1 MCLQILYSAKK
12 KEGKIIDLSLL
23 TEDEKIALLELYK
36 AAYEKANLENN
47 ASNSENE
54 SEKANSIET
63 AISTNDVMEVSI
75 EATDIIENDNKQTE
89 LYTVESPI
97 SDDDV
102 QIDITYEDG
111 DDTNSDFSGYV
122 GDNTDISY
130 DIDLEE
136 NTNDISSD
144 GERYASIELS
154 GENTTRKDSFEY
166 TSFTPYKPKYDDIEL
181 NNNFF
186 MADGN
191 MGIKVDVSAKSNVG
205 KYDYKLKKSK
215 SNIKMTSNGA
225 YAIADSYGA
234 VEEKRK
240 IPYIKIITILF
251 SVIAL
256 GLYVTQFFYHYDTLE
271 LMKYICDFCFTISI
285 LMIFVSAI
293 TQSSILQSFKGI
305 TMFIAFGM
313 HFIVAG
319 VEGYQ
324 IGLYKLLHQEV
335 DYDFIYGI
343 VILMYLVF
351 LYVFMI
357 LSAINSK
364 IDKKI
369 LAYITDVLGIILVI
383 VIIVL
388 IRFSSMSG
396 DLVWFYDKIPNYL
409 GLIFYTIA
417 IAVSNNKNR

>member
-1 MCLQILYSAKK
+1 
-12 KEGKIIDLSLL
+12 
-23 TEDEKIALLELYK
+23 
-36 AAYEKANLENN
+36 
-47 ASNSENE
+47 
-54 SEKANSIET
+54 
-63 AISTNDVMEVSI
+63 
-75 EATDIIENDNKQTE
+75 
-89 LYTVESPI
+89 
-97 SDDDV
+97 
-102 QIDITYEDG
+102 
-111 DDTNSDFSGYV
+111 
-122 GDNTDISY
+122 
-130 DIDLEE
+130 
-136 NTNDISSD
+136 
-144 GERYASIELS
+144 
-154 GENTTRKDSFEY
+154 
-166 TSFTPYKPKYDDIEL
+166 
-181 NNNFF
+181 
-186 MADGN
+186 
-191 MGIKVDVSAKSNVG
+191 
-205 KYDYKLKKSK
+205 
-215 SNIKMTSNGA
+215 
-225 YAIADSYGA
+225 
-234 VEEKRK
+234 
-240 IPYIKIITILF
+240 
-251 SVIAL
+251 
-256 GLYVTQFFYHYDTLE
+256 
-271 LMKYICDFCFTISI
+271 
-285 LMIFVSAI
+285 
-293 TQSSILQSFKGI
+293 
-305 TMFIAFGM
+305 MFIAFGM